1 MLDYGIGGVER
12 KANNANEGISDIPL
26 NRTFLIEKLT
36 GEAPVSPEIVYDLKN
51 IGEVFGHFQPQL
63 DVEFQTEEGAPVQ
76 ETLRFASLSDF
87 STSNIIKQSE
97 LLTSLHTH
105 SEIYLKL
112 VQQLK
117 SNKMLLNLLNNKEAK
132 EAYLTAL
139 DALIAEID
147 EAENQPE

>member
-1 MLDYGIGGVER
+1 MLDYGIGGMER
-12 KANNANEGISDIPL
+12 KANNANEGISEIPL
-26 NRTFLIEKLT
+26 NRTLLIEKLT
-36 GEAPVSPEIVYDLKN
+36 SDTPVSPEIVYDLKN

-63 DVEFQTEEGAPVQ
+63 DVEFQTEEGAPIQ
-76 ETLRFASLSDF
+76 ETLRFENLSDF
-87 STSNIIKQSE
+87 STSSMIKQSQ

-117 SNKMLLNLLNNKEAK
+117 SNKILINLLNNKEAK

-139 DALIAEID
+139 DALITELD
-147 EAENQPE
+147 EAENQGE

>member
-26 NRTFLIEKLT
+26 NRTLLIEKLT